1 MILQQQEKP
10 FDDIPD
16 IEADEEKLTLLG
28 SVYTLMVEFD
38 GRQLLD
44 REDNAEKVDGIE
56 PTADREPLYEYR
68 LCHSCH
74 CKDCCAFY

>member
-44 REDNAEKVDGIE
+44 GEDNAEKVDGIE

-68 LCHSCH
+68 LCHNVLY
-74 CKDCCAFY
+74 FTL